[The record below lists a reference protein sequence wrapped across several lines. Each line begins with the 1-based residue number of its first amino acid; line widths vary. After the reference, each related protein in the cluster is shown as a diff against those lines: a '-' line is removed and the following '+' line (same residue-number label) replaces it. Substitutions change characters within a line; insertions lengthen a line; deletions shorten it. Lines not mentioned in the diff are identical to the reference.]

1 MLDQT
6 LDDKVVELRRMA
18 AEYFQKAAWY
28 QILSLD
34 NYRERNFEAAES
46 FAQLS
51 FEHQQQA
58 NDYADLADAE
68 SDFLLE
74 QELEEDF

>member
-6 LDDKVVELRRMA
+6 VDDKVVELRRMA

-34 NYRERNFEAAES
+34 NYRERNFEARSE
-46 FAQLS
+46 
-51 FEHQQQA
+51 EHT
-58 NDYADLADAE
+58 
-68 SDFLLE
+68 S
-74 QELEEDF
+74 ELQSH